1 MAPAPDKNDF
11 GYVMADITRL
21 LRRVFDRRSAH
32 LGLTRVQWRAL
43 SRIHRTPGLSQAEL
57 ADDLELEPVAIG
69 RVLDRLEGA
78 GFIERRADPDD
89 RRCRRLHAAPKS
101 DEVMAEMRR
110 VASGLRGDVLD
121 DLDADD
127 LATTLRLLGE
137 IKERL
142 HALDRLDKGK

>member
-43 SRIHRTPGLSQAEL
+43 SRIHRKPGLSQIEL
-57 ADDLELEPVAIG
+57 ADDLELEPVAVG
-69 RVLDRLEGA
+69 RVLDRLESA
-78 GFIERRADPDD
+78 GFIERRADPGD

-110 VASGLRGDVLD
+110 LATALRADVLD

-127 LATTLRLLGE
+127 LATTLRILGE
-137 IKERL
+137 VKERL
-142 HALDRLDKGK
+142 NALDRQEKAR